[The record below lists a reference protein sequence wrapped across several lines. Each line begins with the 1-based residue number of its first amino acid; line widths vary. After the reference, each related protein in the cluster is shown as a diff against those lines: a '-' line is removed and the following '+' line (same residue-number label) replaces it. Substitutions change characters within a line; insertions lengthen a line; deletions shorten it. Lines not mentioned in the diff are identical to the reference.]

1 MKCCQI
7 NDGWLAEERGWR
19 EDGERME
26 RGWREDGERGWR
38 EDGERGWREDGC
50 MMSVDRGRGEL
61 I

>member
-1 MKCCQI
+1 
-7 NDGWLAEERGWR
+7 
-19 EDGERME
+19 ME